1 MGMMDK
7 MMEKMMGRMSGEKK
21 EDMMSKMMEN
31 PKMMEMMPKMMMG
44 MMGGDKEGGGMM
56 GMMSKMMGGEGET
69 DNPMMGGMMMEMIPQ
84 CLRMMLPGMDK
95 EKRTD
100 FVLEMVATLKEQACA
115 DMSDAEKEALVNAI
129 IEKAKS

>member
-31 PKMMEMMPKMMMG
+31 PKMMESMMG
-44 MMGGDKEGGGMM
+44 SGEGGSGMM
-56 GMMSKMMGGEGET
+56 GMMSKMMGDGTET
-69 DNPMMGGMMMEMIPQ
+69 ENSMMGSMMMGMIPQ

-100 FVLEMVATLKEQACA
+100 FVLDMVAILKEQACA
-115 DMSDAEKEALVNAI
+115 DMSEAEKEALVTGI
-129 IEKAKS
+129 IEKVRS

>member
-1 MGMMDK
+1 MGIKDK

-31 PKMMEMMPKMMMG
+31 PKMMEMMPKMMAG
-44 MMGGDKEGGGMM
+44 MMGGDEKGEGMM
-56 GMMSKMMGGEGET
+56 GMMSKMMGGGTET
-69 DNPMMGGMMMEMIPQ
+69 DNPMMGNMMTEMLPQ

-100 FVLEMVATLKEQACA
+100 FVLEMVVTLKEQACA
-115 DMSDAEKEALVNAI
+115 DMSEAEKETLVNAI
-129 IEKAKS
+129 IEKTRS